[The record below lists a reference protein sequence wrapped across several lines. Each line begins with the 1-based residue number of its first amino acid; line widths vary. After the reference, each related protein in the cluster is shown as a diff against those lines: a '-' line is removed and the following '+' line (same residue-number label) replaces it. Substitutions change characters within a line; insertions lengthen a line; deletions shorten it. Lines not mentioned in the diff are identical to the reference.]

1 MDEVDR
7 KILIYIQNEFPIDD
21 RPYLKIAKDLGLDE
35 FEVMNRI
42 INLYNLG
49 YIKKIIP
56 KLSKSYIEKYERALV
71 AIKANEKDIVKVS
84 EFINSFEN
92 ITHNYL
98 RDHHYNIWFTISGKN
113 FEEILKQIKIITE
126 KLEIDDYI
134 ILRSVKSLKLD
145 TEFEVKK

>member
-71 AIKANEKDIVKVS
+71 SIKANEKDIVKVS